1 MWLLPDCH
9 ARREW
14 ISSLCLLLEVQHL
27 AKDPSHTTIVQL
39 WEALPRHLTFSS
51 NRICFWAQA
60 LPLVS
65 ARVTLQGCCVYPHTA
80 LTLADLAT
88 CVFPGPA
95 SWPELVWQTQ
105 VPQSPLSHWYPHLDL
120 GCPPWSAASATP
132 VMSAMVLLPWRQ
144 NSLPLLLPGMCVENC
159 QQEQFSL
166 KQFSLNVLLVNIV

>member
-1 MWLLPDCH
+1 MWLLPGCH
-9 ARREW
+9 TRREW

-27 AKDPSHTTIVQL
+27 AKDPSHTMIVQL

-105 VPQSPLSHWYPHLDL
+105 VPHSPLSLSQPHTGILIWIWAVL
-120 GCPPWSAASATP
+120 HG
-132 VMSAMVLLPWRQ
+132 LLP
-144 NSLPLLLPGMCVENC
+144 LPPLWC
-159 QQEQFSL
+159 QQWFSFPEGRTACPYCFL
-166 KQFSLNVLLVNIV
+166 AYV